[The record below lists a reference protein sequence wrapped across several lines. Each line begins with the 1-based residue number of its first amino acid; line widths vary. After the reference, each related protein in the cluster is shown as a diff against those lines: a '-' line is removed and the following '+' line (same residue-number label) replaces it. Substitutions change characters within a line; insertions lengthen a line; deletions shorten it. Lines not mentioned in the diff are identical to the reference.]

1 MSTTPTFQDIILK
14 LNQALEQSMRKS
26 DIRQKLVELGALP
39 IGGAPEVMRT
49 MVEQDNQFWQ
59 ARLKTMKLD

>member
-1 MSTTPTFQDIILK
+1 MIYIHDEYVI
-14 LNQALEQSMRKS
+14 AGS
-26 DIRQKLVELGALP
+26 DTDPWPVKVTDKLVELGALP